1 MSTLNSN
8 QIAALTIGIG
18 IAGITLLSGFFNSK
32 SKEYFTNNSTFFIK
46 KWIYITMILCVNV
59 AGCVFVYYT
68 QNLQIILFV
77 ILALKS
83 KDILMSL
90 MFVVNMIY
98 KGIFNRNQS
107 LLPRQ
112 ESTENIDKILA
123 FVPVHK
129 ESFEQ
134 LCKTVDSLIEN
145 KTGSHY
151 VLTCIVSDGVN
162 DYNTIFENVNDIQK
176 RAYVSWDGSTVN
188 TTVHY
193 GVRNNKNLMLIS
205 KTQNKGKKDSII
217 MCNDIFNYSRENMH
231 ELTKIFRDVISSDI
245 VNVFGVSD
253 FDYIFTTDSDTTV
266 SDNTFVCLIDAIETR
281 NAVASCGVVNVD
293 FSSNQNYLF
302 DSLQNYQYLYGQFLR
317 RTNEDVFGQV
327 LCLPG
332 CISMFKIQEKSSD
345 ALELYSTNPNNGHLV
360 ESSVQ
365 YIGTDRR
372 YTSNLIYTNN
382 EARIVLDTRCN
393 AYTVPPSNFKSY
405 VYQRKRWTQN
415 TYFNTM
421 INIIGPNVNIVSRL
435 FNFIDYVRLSVIY
448 FRLFNTIYFIYLLSS
463 VQKTKELIQLT
474 PYIVVLSWPIFCFL
488 VYSLFNSHLRNQ
500 YFRLLVS
507 LVINK
512 VFILF
517 STIIIFSNM
526 IFNLG
531 KSSWSI

>member
-8 QIAALTIGIG
+8 QIAALTIGVG
-18 IAGITLLSGFFNSK
+18 IVGITLLSGFFNSK

-217 MCNDIFNYSRENMH
+217 MCNDIFNYPRENMP

-245 VNVFGVSD
+245 INIFGISD
-253 FDYIFTTDSDTTV
+253 FDYIFTTDADTTI
-266 SDNTFVCLIDAIETR
+266 SDNTFVCLIDTIETR

-317 RTNEDVFGQV
+317 RTNEDVVGQV

-345 ALELYSTNPNNGHLV
+345 ALELYSTNPDSGSLV

-393 AYTVPPSNFKSY
+393 AYTVPPSNFSGY
-405 VYQRKRWTQN
+405 VNQRKRWTQN
-415 TYFNTM
+415 T
-421 INIIGPNVNIVSRL
+421 
-435 FNFIDYVRLSVIY
+435 
-448 FRLFNTIYFIYLLSS
+448 
-463 VQKTKELIQLT
+463 
-474 PYIVVLSWPIFCFL
+474 
-488 VYSLFNSHLRNQ
+488 
-500 YFRLLVS
+500 
-507 LVINK
+507 
-512 VFILF
+512 
-517 STIIIFSNM
+517 
-526 IFNLG
+526 
-531 KSSWSI
+531 